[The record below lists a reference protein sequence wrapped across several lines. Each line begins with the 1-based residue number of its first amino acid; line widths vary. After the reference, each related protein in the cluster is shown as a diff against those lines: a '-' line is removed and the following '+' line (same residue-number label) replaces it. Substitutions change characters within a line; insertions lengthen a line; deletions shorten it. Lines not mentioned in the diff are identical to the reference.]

1 MALHTRHYMLPLYP
15 WPSSDRILVLQEVC
29 TTMAVILHYVLL
41 VDFCLMMAM
50 GIEVA
55 YSVLYVMP
63 SKSRKGWLLPAAWSE
78 YYI

>member
-1 MALHTRHYMLPLYP
+1 
-15 WPSSDRILVLQEVC
+15 
-29 TTMAVILHYVLL
+29 MAVILHYVLL
-41 VDFCLMMAM
+41 VDFCLMLAM

-63 SKSRKGWLLPAAWSE
+63 SKSGKGWLLPAAWSE